1 MEAPGNGRGLLCGRC
16 SGHGAFRCAFLSR
29 IVLLLSLSPL
39 RRRCYTRALLAAVAA
54 AMQPQYYPQPP
65 PPQQQY
71 NPQQG
76 QPQFQGQQPQF
87 YAAPPP
93 QYGGQQPQY
102 MPVQPQ
108 AARTWA
114 GGLFG
119 CCGARALA
127 WGGGGQAA
135 AFYPVHA
142 RGRAAR
148 VADAAAALAAA
159 AGDPSSCCM
168 TCWCPCIVWGC
179 VARGARA
186 QRGARLTPRTHH
198 SRVAA

>member
-1 MEAPGNGRGLLCGRC
+1 
-16 SGHGAFRCAFLSR
+16 
-29 IVLLLSLSPL
+29 
-39 RRRCYTRALLAAVAA
+39 
-54 AMQPQYYPQPP
+54 MQPQYYPQPP

-127 WGGGGQAA
+127 WGGGGGQAV
-135 AFYPVHA
+135 AFYPVLCGLREA
-142 RGRAAR
+142 VQR
-148 VADAAAALAAA
+148 VWLTLLLRLLPPQATPAAAA
-159 AGDPSSCCM
+159 
-168 TCWCPCIVWGC
+168 
-179 VARGARA
+179 
-186 QRGARLTPRTHH
+186 
-198 SRVAA
+198 